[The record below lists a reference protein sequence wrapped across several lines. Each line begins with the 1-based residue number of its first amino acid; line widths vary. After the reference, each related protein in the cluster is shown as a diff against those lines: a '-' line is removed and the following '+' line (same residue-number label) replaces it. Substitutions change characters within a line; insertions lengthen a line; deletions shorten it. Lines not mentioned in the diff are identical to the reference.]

1 MPRPARIYLP
11 LTAAVFA
18 VSSLAA
24 FADDP
29 ALTIYNQN
37 FAVVRETARLDLK
50 KGANTV
56 AFSDVTG
63 LLEPDS
69 VVLRDPAGKR
79 RLRIV
84 EQNFRADTASQE
96 RLLALYE
103 GKTIDFLVPPA
114 PGVEGPGQIV
124 RGKIVRASGVLPVAG
139 QGYYGGG
146 FGGGYGYNNSA
157 LSGSIVEVDGKLR
170 FGLPGTPL
178 FPAPADGSL
187 LLKPTLEWTLETD
200 QAGPLAAEL
209 AYVSGGF
216 TWKADYNLV
225 APETGDTV
233 DLVGWVTMQNNSG
246 RTFEDARVQLMAG
259 DVSKIQPDYYGG
271 GGFGG
276 GRVQTVTRSVV
287 PPPVTEKSFDEYHLY
302 TLARRTTLRDRQ
314 TKQVEFARAEGVKAT
329 RIYVY
334 DGAKIDYNR
343 YRGYSSYN
351 LLNER
356 EYGTQSN
363 NKIWVMRE
371 FANTKANGLGIPL
384 PKGRV
389 RFYRRE
395 AGAGGGDALQFI
407 GENTIDHTPQGETLR
422 VYTGDAFDLIGE
434 RRQTNF
440 KVETGRFVDESFEIT
455 LRNRKKEP
463 VEIRVVETL
472 YRGLNWNITQKS
484 DSFTKKDFQ
493 TVEFRVTLKPDEERK
508 ITYTVH
514 YTW

>member
-1 MPRPARIYLP
+1 MNQMPRPARIYLP
-11 LTAAVFA
+11 LTVAVFA

-50 KGANTV
+50 QGANTV

-79 RLRIV
+79 RLQII

-103 GKTIDFLVPPA
+103 GKTIDFLAPPT
-114 PGVEGPGQIV
+114 PGTEGPGRIV
-124 RGKIVRASGVLPVAG
+124 RGKIVRASGVFPATG
-139 QGYYGGG
+139 APGDDGGDG
-146 FGGGYGYNNSA
+146 DNNPA
-157 LSGSIVEVDGKLR
+157 AASGPIVEVDGKLR

-178 FPAPADGSL
+178 FPAPADGFL

-233 DLVGWVTMQNNSG
+233 DLVGWVTMNNNSG

-259 DVSKIQPDYYGG
+259 DVSKIQRREAFSGVPGYAGG
-271 GGFGG
+271 GYAA
-276 GRVQTVTRSVV
+276 
-287 PPPVTEKSFDEYHLY
+287 PPPSVTEKSFDEYHLY
-302 TLARRTTLRDRQ
+302 TLARKTTLRDRQ
-314 TKQVEFARAEGVKAT
+314 TKQVEFARAESVKAV
-329 RIYVY
+329 RLYVY
-334 DGAKIDYNR
+334 DGAKRDTNR
-343 YRGYSSYN
+343 YRDYSPDN
-351 LLNER
+351 RRNAR

-363 NKIWVMRE
+363 NKVWVMRE

-395 AGAGGGDALQFI
+395 ADGGDSLQFI

-422 VYTGDAFDLIGE
+422 VYTGDAFNLVGE
-434 RRQTNF
+434 RRQTGF
-440 KVETGRFVDESFEIT
+440 KVQRGRFVDESFKIT
-455 LRNRKKEP
+455 LRNRKKERA
-463 VEIRVVETL
+463 EIRVVETL
-472 YRGLNWNITQKS
+472 YRGANGKITQKS
-484 DSFTKKDFQ
+484 DPFTKKDYQ
-493 TVEFRVTLKPDEERK
+493 TIEFRVTLKPDEERK

>member
-1 MPRPARIYLP
+1 MPRPARFSLS
-11 LTAAVFA
+11 LAAAVFA
-18 VSSLAA
+18 AWATAA
-24 FADDP
+24 RADDP

-50 KGANTV
+50 KGANAVT
-56 AFSDVTG
+56 FSDVTA

-69 VVLRDPAGKR
+69 VVLRDPTGKR
-79 RLRIV
+79 RLQIV

-103 GKTIDFLVPPA
+103 GKTIDFLAPPA
-114 PGVEGPGQIV
+114 PGTEGPGRIV
-124 RGKIVRASGVLPVAG
+124 RGKIVRASGVFPATG
-139 QGYYGGG
+139 MPSDDGG
-146 FGGGYGYNNSA
+146 FDGGDNNPA
-157 LSGSIVEVDGKLR
+157 GAGGPIVEVDGKLR

-200 QAGPLAAEL
+200 QGGPLAAEL

-216 TWKADYNLV
+216 TWKANYNLV

-233 DLVGWVTMQNNSG
+233 DLVGWVTMNNNSG

-259 DVSKIQPDYYGG
+259 DVSKIQRREVYFSRGG
-271 GGFGG
+271 YPGAGGYAA
-276 GRVQTVTRSVV
+276 V

-302 TLARRTTLRDRQ
+302 TLQRRTTLRDRQ
-314 TKQVEFARAEGVKAT
+314 TKQVEFARAEAVKAA
-329 RIYVY
+329 RLYVY
-334 DGAKIDYNR
+334 DGAKRDANR
-343 YRGYSSYN
+343 YRGYSSQN
-351 LLNER
+351 LRSER
-356 EYGTQSN
+356 DYGTQSN
-363 NKIWVMRE
+363 NKVWVMRE

-395 AGAGGGDALQFI
+395 AVAGAGSSDALQFI

-422 VYTGDAFDLIGE
+422 VYTGDAFDLVGE
-434 RRQTNF
+434 RRQTGF
-440 KVETGRFVDESFEIT
+440 KVQRGQFVDESFKIT
-455 LRNRKKEP
+455 LRNRKKESA
-463 VEIRVVETL
+463 EIRVVETL
-472 YRGLNWNITQKS
+472 YRSANGKITQKS
-484 DSFTKKDFQ
+484 DPFTKKDFQ
-493 TVEFRVTLKPDEERK
+493 TIEFRVTLKPGEERK

-514 YTW
+514 YT